1 MPDTRSLFD
10 SVAKNYDLLNTLFS
24 VGRDRRW
31 RKRLAKEIEDSKRI
45 LDIATGTAEVAVE
58 VVNCNGNC
66 QVVGLDPSSEML
78 LLAKKKISSAGL
90 HTKIKLIQGIA
101 EKLPFKDGTF
111 DAITIAFGIR
121 NTVDPLKALIEMK
134 RVLNRGG
141 KLAILEFAVP
151 QRKIFS
157 QAYMFYLKNVFPF
170 VGSFFG
176 TKKEYKYL
184 GDSISEFPNREGFLD
199 LLTRVGFLV
208 EKPIELMVGTVIIY
222 IGIKDS

>member
-10 SVAKNYDLLNTLFS
+10 SVAKNYDLLNTVFS
-24 VGRDRRW
+24 IGRDRRW
-31 RKRLAKEIEDSKRI
+31 RKRLVKEIEGSRLI

-58 VVNCNGNC
+58 VVNNNGNS

-78 LLAKKKISSAGL
+78 LLGKKKISSTGL
-90 HTKIKLIQGIA
+90 HKKIRLVQGVA
-101 EKLPFKDGTF
+101 EKLPFKDRVF

-121 NTVDPLKALIEMK
+121 NTVDPINALIEMN

-151 QRKIFS
+151 QLKIFS
-157 QAYMFYLKNVFPF
+157 PAYMFYLKNVLPF

-176 TKKEYKYL
+176 TKEEYKYL
-184 GDSISEFPNREGFLD
+184 GDSISEFPHREGFLD
-199 LLTRVGFLV
+199 LLTKVGFLV